1 MYTVYFYNIICV
13 YGGFLK
19 WWYPTT
25 MGFPTKDDHFGVFWG
40 YHHFR
45 KHPYM
50 YASTTTRVIFV
61 LLHKLCQHK
70 PPSFKWSKKLGHL
83 GQQRRFTQVCFTK
96 LQRPSVDFRGSLKT
110 AVGTSQAFL

>member
-1 MYTVYFYNIICV
+1 MCTVYFYNIICV
-13 YGGFLK
+13 SGGFLK

-25 MGFPTKDDHFGVFWG
+25 MGFPTKTDHFGVFWG

-70 PPSFKWSKKLGHL
+70 TPSFNLSKKLANWTNCDGS
-83 GQQRRFTQVCFTK
+83 RRFASRSCK
-96 LQRPSVDFRGSLKT
+96 GLPWNGGSLKT